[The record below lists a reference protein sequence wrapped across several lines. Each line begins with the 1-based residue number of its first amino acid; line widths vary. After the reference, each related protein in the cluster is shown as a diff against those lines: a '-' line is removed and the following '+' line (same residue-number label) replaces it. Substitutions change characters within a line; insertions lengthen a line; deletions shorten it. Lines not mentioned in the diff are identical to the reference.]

1 MLEFLCK
8 LVNLTGSYKR
18 KHKGMFV
25 SEHSVVGLLTIPI
38 YRGILVANY
47 KLVDTL
53 SRLYTAHEYDRHTE
67 RQNYDSITL
76 G

>member
-25 SEHSVVGLLTIPI
+25 SEHIVVLTIPI
-38 YRGILVANY
+38 HRGILVANY

-53 SRLYTAHEYDRHTE
+53 SRLATAHEYDRHTE
-67 RQNYDSITL
+67 RQNYDSITH